1 MPYYVYILHS
11 QSSGRYYCGQTSD
24 LKRRLRQHNDP
35 NYKLTKTT
43 KRISGPWELVWYEE
57 HKSRSCAMKRER
69 QIKKRGIKRFLEEDF
84 GSVRLKETGGC

>member
-1 MPYYVYILHS
+1 MPYYVYILRS

-43 KRISGPWELVWYEE
+43 KRFSGPWELIWFEE
-57 HKSRSCAMKRER
+57 CASRAEALKRER
-69 QIKKRGIKRFLEEDF
+69 QIKKRGISRFLKQELSAVNF
-84 GSVRLKETGGC
+84 NETGGC